1 MAFRQTPQC
10 GCLTSC
16 NARADREPLAETW
29 PKEIAHSKDGER
41 KRKKGSKA
49 ADKGKA
55 HKCLSPDTQWL
66 SELQSGDFEAVG
78 CDDGNPDR
86 RTSCL
91 TPIIPC
97 NITLAEE

>member
-16 NARADREPLAETW
+16 NARADPEPLAETW
-29 PKEIAHSKDGER
+29 PKGITHSKDGER
-41 KRKKGSKA
+41 KRKKGGKA

-55 HKCLSPDTQWL
+55 HKMSLFAK
-66 SELQSGDFEAVG
+66 LQSGDFAAVG
-78 CDDGNPDR
+78 CDDCNPDR
-86 RTSCL
+86 RTSCP
-91 TPIIPC
+91 TPMIPC